1 MSEKVKMV
9 ASLQNQVSRM
19 EDSAKEVQAHL
30 STLTAKLKEEQDKV
44 QAAQEEAHL
53 LRSKLDRMPLSFV
66 FCYILEFWWYGEC
79 LFNTSFIYI

>member
-53 LRSKLDRMPLSFV
+53 LRSKLSIRPLSFAV
-66 FCYILEFWWYGEC
+66 FLYFGALGDVVRW
-79 LFNTSFIYI
+79 LFLVF

>member
-53 LRSKLDRMPLSFV
+53 LRSKFNIRPLSYGV
-66 FCYILEFWWYGEC
+66 FLYFGAPGDVVRW
-79 LFNTSFIYI
+79 LFLVF